1 MIRSQSFR
9 RRLAA
14 RIGLTVSLL
23 LLGVSLV
30 GYAALREFL
39 YRRLDGTVLRLAQ
52 IEAAATAD
60 SPDESVHFHDAVF
73 LESGPG
79 HEAILTRFAQV
90 WTLEGEPVVRTKNLG
105 SRDLPLPREVRT
117 RAISLGQPILFSF
130 AWQGGAYRAVLYPLG
145 LLGPTHAP
153 HLLQVAAAT
162 AETDT
167 LLRQVLGFLA
177 GLVIVGLA
185 AGGGVGWWLS
195 GYAVRPVLE
204 IIHEAEGFKVSGAGH
219 HITAHAD
226 TDEHRRL
233 LAVLNALLGRVD
245 EALASQRRF
254 VADAG
259 HAIKTPLTILR
270 GDIDVALRRD
280 RAPEEYRAV
289 LGQAL
294 ADLRDVSGLAEDLI
308 TLARSDGG
316 ALEADLAAIP
326 VRDLLRKVVSRFV
339 GAAERSGVRLEVG
352 AETDASVLG
361 DGVLLDR
368 ALSNLVDN
376 AIKYGAAGGRV
387 VIDAVSEGTEV
398 EISVTD
404 RGPGLDATEVTRVR
418 QRFYRGAGAHGVG
431 GSGLGLAIV
440 DAVARAHGGSVDL
453 GSNKGVGLAVR
464 LRLRA
469 GPRAGD
475 RGPAG
480 IL

>member
-1 MIRSQSFR
+1 VIRSQSFR

-73 LESGPG
+73 LEGGPG
-79 HEAILTRFAQV
+79 HEAILTRYAQV
-90 WTLEGEPVVRTKNLG
+90 WTLAGEPVVRTKNLG
-105 SRDLPLPREVRT
+105 SRDLPLPAEVRS
-117 RAISLGQPILFSF
+117 RAIMAGQPVLFSF
-130 AWQGGAYRAVLYPLG
+130 AWRGDSYRAVLYPLG
-145 LLGPTHAP
+145 VLGPTHAP

-162 AETDT
+162 TETDS
-167 LLRQVLGFLA
+167 LLRQVLAFLA

-204 IIHEAEGFKVSGAGH
+204 IIHEAEGFEVADAGH

-245 EALASQRRF
+245 EALESQRRF

-270 GDIDVALRRD
+270 GDVDVALRRD

-289 LGQAL
+289 LRQAL

-316 ALEADLAAIP
+316 ALEADFVVIP
-326 VRDLLRKVVSRFV
+326 VRDLLRKVVHRFR
-339 GAAERSGVRLEVG
+339 GAADRSGVRLEVG
-352 AETDASVLG
+352 AEADASVHG
-361 DGVLLDR
+361 DPALLDR

-376 AIKYGAAGGRV
+376 AIKYGGAGGRV
-387 VIDAVSEGTEV
+387 VVRALAEGTEV
-398 EISVTD
+398 EIGVTD
-404 RGPGLDATEVTRVR
+404 DGPGLDAHELERVR
-418 QRFYRGAGAHGVG
+418 QRFYRGARAHGVG

-440 DAVARAHGGSVDL
+440 DAVARAHGGSLEL
-453 GSNKGVGLAVR
+453 GSNGGAGLAVR

-469 GPRAGD
+469 GPGAGD
-475 RGPAG
+475 QEPAG